1 MTTYHSLTFP
11 INLYPSHLI
20 SLLLVPIHRNAS
32 DLHSVNV
39 PQKYRKLQNFHEYV
53 SGIKHAP
60 VLTIFIGGNH
70 EASNVL
76 QSLYYGGW
84 VAPNIYFLGYAGV
97 VQFGGL
103 RIGGLSG
110 IYNQGHYRVGN

>member
-1 MTTYHSLTFP
+1 M
-11 INLYPSHLI
+11 
-20 SLLLVPIHRNAS
+20 
-32 DLHSVNV
+32 
-39 PQKYRKLQNFHEYV
+39 
-53 SGIKHAP
+53 SGVKHAP

-110 IYNQGHYRVGN
+110 IYHNRHYRVGQYVDVMFASSVCLHIDLILIPCPVLFCIPILPSYTFVAN